1 MAKVTAGGGL
11 HSVLHGQGLQ
21 SQKVCVSAGF
31 DALAWCT
38 AAAPALA
45 ELLLHRLLCRYV
57 DLIVNEGVRDTLKS
71 RARMMGALRRVLEDR
86 GFLEVRNQTLLSVD
100 RRLLAPAWIA
110 GWRYPCRAVHSLHT
124 CKRAHERAL
133 GSWDW

>member
-1 MAKVTAGGGL
+1 MHAYAAVLAGPI
-11 HSVLHGQGLQ
+11 VQY
-21 SQKVCVSAGF
+21 
-31 DALAWCT
+31 
-38 AAAPALA
+38 
-45 ELLLHRLLCRYV
+45 LLCRYV

-86 GFLEVRNQTLLSVD
+86 GFLEVRNQAHLSVKWW
-100 RRLLAPAWIA
+100 LSLPLH
-110 GWRYPCRAVHSLHT
+110 GLPHPCRAVDSLHI